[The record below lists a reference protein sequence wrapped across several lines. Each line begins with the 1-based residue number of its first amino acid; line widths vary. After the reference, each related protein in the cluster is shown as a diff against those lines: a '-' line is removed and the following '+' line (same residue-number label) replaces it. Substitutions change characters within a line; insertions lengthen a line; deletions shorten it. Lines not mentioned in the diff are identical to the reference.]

1 MKMHHLDKEQ
11 VEAIMLKV
19 KEVVDS
25 GQYPADTI
33 EAIFKLSDVDGEK
46 FLECKAHPIQKEK
59 VNFEIDPE
67 KGVRFFDPFNI
78 FTRGIYKDMDG
89 LTIWTTD
96 NLKEPWEYG
105 EDPPTPSPIA

>member
-46 FLECKAHPIQKEK
+46 FLECKAHPIQNEK
-59 VNFEIDPE
+59 VNFEIDPG
-67 KGVRFFDPFNI
+67 KRCTVF
-78 FTRGIYKDMDG
+78 
-89 LTIWTTD
+89 
-96 NLKEPWEYG
+96 
-105 EDPPTPSPIA
+105 

>member
-11 VEAIMLKV
+11 VESVMEKV

-33 EAIFKLSDVDGEK
+33 EAIFELSKVDGK
-46 FLECKAHPIQKEK
+46 NFLECKAHPIQKEK

-67 KGVRFFDPFNI
+67 KVYGFLIPSTFLHVESIR
-78 FTRGIYKDMDG
+78 
-89 LTIWTTD
+89 IWMV
-96 NLKEPWEYG
+96 
-105 EDPPTPSPIA
+105 

>member
-1 MKMHHLDKEQ
+1 MKMHHLNKDQ

-33 EAIFKLSDVDGEK
+33 EAIFKLSNGEK

-67 KGVRFFDPFNI
+67 KGVRFFDPFNF

-105 EDPPTPSPIA
+105 EEPPTPSPIP